1 MSAAASSPV
10 RTAPLVLWRAAEA
23 FLRVLHALFGAPEDV
38 AGAHVLSGARHTL
51 IASWLRCAEA
61 MLRRLILIEAAA
73 CPHEAPHPP
82 RPPRQHARKLMHFY
96 ADQPEAWRVSFR
108 MCAAPRRARQRAAS
122 RAKADASRS
131 AWPLAERYEALIRA
145 FNDPAAYAA
154 RTARRLRRDP
164 QQLARALRAPP
175 EAAERVAAF
184 ATLTRRA
191 EHVWRRRFS
200 SA

>member
-23 FLRVLHALFGAPEDV
+23 FLRMLHALFGAPEDV
-38 AGAHVLSGARHTL
+38 AGEYVLGRARHTL

-73 CPHEAPHPP
+73 RPQHTPHPP
-82 RPPRQHARKLMHFY
+82 RAARQRARKLMHFY
-96 ADQPEAWRVSFR
+96 ADQPEAWRVRFP
-108 MCAAPRRARQRAAS
+108 MCAAPRRARPRAAS
-122 RAKADASRS
+122 HAKAHASRS

-154 RTARRLRRDP
+154 RTARRLQRDP
-164 QQLARALRAPP
+164 HRLAHALRAPP
-175 EAAERVAAF
+175 EAADRVAAF